1 MNQVCVAPAW
11 RSALQRGLGGGGRL
25 RGLDIDI
32 KEGNPKA
39 IGVYARAAQG
49 TAVESVRIFAV
60 DAAVGLQGGAGSG
73 GSHIDIQVH
82 GGVVGL
88 DLSESQPAP
97 TITRAMLVNQTGAAI
112 NYAYPGRQT
121 LTLTGVVIERN
132 APGPAIE
139 AGAQAISMVDSVI
152 ECGGGPALSVSNGTN
167 VLLKEVWTRGCGVV
181 VAALPGGG
189 NQPPVLACPYQL
201 TPTGL
206 AQSACIIRP
215 PLSDCSNQFGPIDL
229 PRWIWLSWPPLS
241 VAPADL
247 ANRLPPNLMQICCQR
262 GANQLG
268 QAGWGNQRGVADW
281 DKLAGARLG
290 QVDLGE
296 LVGSN

>member
-32 KEGNPKA
+32 KEGNPQA

-49 TAVESVRIFAV
+49 TSVESVRIFAV

-97 TITRAMLVNQTGAAI
+97 TITRAVLVNQTGAAI

-189 NQPPVLACPYQL
+189 DQPPVPAGPKWTRVRLLAAGRTAVGSDEPYGSPVYLDGAEQK
-201 TPTGL
+201 G
-206 AQSACIIRP
+206 
-215 PLSDCSNQFGPIDL
+215 PLLHID
-229 PRWIWLSWPPLS
+229 
-241 VAPADL
+241 
-247 ANRLPPNLMQICCQR
+247 
-262 GANQLG
+262 
-268 QAGWGNQRGVADW
+268 RGVDAPPSPLPDFC
-281 DKLAGARLG
+281 APMGRRAA
-290 QVDLGE
+290 
-296 LVGSN
+296 LVGDGGRVQRQGWRRQGRPDDG